1 MPEAEEKQKETVD
14 IDTSGPEVEI
24 KLPEEKTKDEDKTYE
39 DERETKLEDGGVAD
53 DTPEKPVE
61 QPAVQG
67 SDKQES
73 NAKEV
78 EDYSEGVKKRIAKLT
93 KKMRE
98 AERQKDEALRYA
110 ESVKKERDQFK
121 SQATSLD
128 KNYAT
133 EMEGRIASSLAA
145 AQAKLAA
152 ARESQDSKAEVE
164 ALTAISQ
171 LGYEQG
177 KLAELKT
184 AQQME
189 ETAAK
194 DKPQT
199 IAQPKRPASPDP
211 RAEAWAE
218 KNEWFGK
225 DNAMTYTAFDLHRKL
240 TEEEG
245 YDPKSDEYYAEI
257 DKRIRLEFPHKFDTT
272 VEKQTSKPTQNV
284 ASATR
289 SSKTSRKSV
298 RLTSSQVAI
307 AKKLGVPLEEYAKQ
321 LMNTKGVCETT
332 YEHEGG
338 IGIWKRI
345 NQLVRAKL
353 SKVIQQ
359 KYNHKLKRLSQK
371 QDQKFGLHHRT

>member
-1 MPEAEEKQKETVD
+1 MPETDENKTID
-14 IDTSGPEVEI
+14 IDTSGPEVEV
-24 KLPEEKTKDEDKTYE
+24 KLPEEKTKEEDKTYE
-39 DERETKLEDGGVAD
+39 SSEDNIVTSDSSEESSQQPDVQAKDGGSV
-53 DTPEKPVE
+53 
-61 QPAVQG
+61 QPASEQG
-67 SDKQES
+67 SDKQKD
-73 NAKEV
+73 NRQEV
-78 EDYSEGVKKRIAKLT
+78 EEYSEGVKKRIAKLT

-98 AERQKDEALRYA
+98 AERQRDEAISYA
-110 ESVKKERDQFK
+110 ERTKKERDEFK
-121 SQATSLD
+121 TQSISLD

-184 AQQME
+184 AQQMQ

-194 DKPQT
+194 EKPAVPT
-199 IAQPKRPASPDP
+199 QPKRPSAPDP
-211 RAEAWAE
+211 KAEAWAE

-245 YDPKSDEYYAEI
+245 YDPKSDDYYEEI

-289 SSKTSRKSV
+289 SSKTGRKSV

-321 LMNTKGVCETT
+321 LMNTKEV
-332 YEHEGG
+332 
-338 IGIWKRI
+338 
-345 NQLVRAKL
+345 
-353 SKVIQQ
+353 
-359 KYNHKLKRLSQK
+359 
-371 QDQKFGLHHRT
+371 

>member
-1 MPEAEEKQKETVD
+1 MPETEEKQKETVD

-24 KLPEEKTKDEDKTYE
+24 KLPEEKIKEEDKTYE
-39 DERETKLEDGGVAD
+39 DERETKHEDGGVAD
-53 DTPEKPVE
+53 DTSEKPVE

-67 SDKQES
+67 RDKQES
-73 NAKEV
+73 NSQEV

-110 ESVKKERDQFK
+110 ESVRKERDQFK
-121 SQATSLD
+121 TQATSLD

-152 ARESQDSKAEVE
+152 ARDSQDSKAEVE

-189 ETAAK
+189 ETALK
-194 DKPQT
+194 DKPQAQAIT
-199 IAQPKRPASPDP
+199 QPKRAAAPDP
-211 RAEAWAE
+211 KAEAWAE

-245 YDPKSDEYYAEI
+245 FDPKSDDYYEEI

-289 SSKTSRKSV
+289 SSKTGRKSV

-321 LMNTKGVCETT
+321 LMNTKEV
-332 YEHEGG
+332 
-338 IGIWKRI
+338 
-345 NQLVRAKL
+345 
-353 SKVIQQ
+353 
-359 KYNHKLKRLSQK
+359 
-371 QDQKFGLHHRT
+371 